1 MTSRKELFAHYH
13 YKWTTQNLLLSKL
26 VNIQLCISTHD
37 KECIKLHKHSKGLV
51 VSIWSQ
57 MRGRSDT
64 RREWMYENERRRKF
78 TSACRILNCFKV
90 EYVWI
95 EHVDVLGHV
104 YGNNFAL
111 HILVFY
117 VSAENNFDHDNAFLR
132 LISVLPTSPV
142 LPLILHLN
150 LALHKNRNFLT
161 KYKKFDVFLLYSS
174 SFFNPFIIIPKTS
187 FLLNFKLGG
196 SVFYI
201 EKLFNMLIAIQISFL
216 NINVMTLISLFFVE
230 IQNVCCFILVDIKMV
245 FGKSSNWWQ
254 GYELNEITFLLFKY
268 AIHFHTQKINTL
280 HLFYIPSKNFTS
292 LFIFAGSIKQS
303 NRTCITMSPVFW

>member
-1 MTSRKELFAHYH
+1 MF
-13 YKWTTQNLLLSKL
+13 
-26 VNIQLCISTHD
+26 
-37 KECIKLHKHSKGLV
+37 
-51 VSIWSQ
+51 
-57 MRGRSDT
+57 
-64 RREWMYENERRRKF
+64 
-78 TSACRILNCFKV
+78 SAI
-90 EYVWI
+90 
-95 EHVDVLGHV
+95 
-104 YGNNFAL
+104 
-111 HILVFY
+111 
-117 VSAENNFDHDNAFLR
+117 
-132 LISVLPTSPV
+132 
-142 LPLILHLN
+142 
-150 LALHKNRNFLT
+150 
-161 KYKKFDVFLLYSS
+161 YKKFDVFLLYSS

-280 HLFYIPSKNFTS
+280 HLFYIPSKNFAS
-292 LFIFAGSIKQS
+292 LFILQALSSNVTVHVLQCHLFFGSILCAF
-303 NRTCITMSPVFW
+303 NIAYTMCVLYL